1 MRRFFIASLAVFAL
15 ALAAHAQ
22 DARDMNDEAR
32 TRYAKSLKDATAL
45 VQQKR
50 FDAAKSALDA
60 LIAQR
65 PREPQ
70 ARFLLG
76 IVQTESGDDAAAAK
90 TFTDL
95 TQEYPELPEPH
106 NNLAV
111 LYAKRGNV
119 DGARVELETAL
130 KAAPDWAVAH
140 ENLGDL
146 YARMAA
152 DQYEH
157 ATKLDRLNK
166 TAAAKLTIA
175 RNLLSTSADSKPD
188 SKQDSKQD
196 SSPSASK

>member
-1 MRRFFIASLAVFAL
+1 MRRSVATFVIALCLASVAS
-15 ALAAHAQ
+15 AQ
-22 DARDMNDEAR
+22 DARDMSDEAR
-32 TRYAKSLKDATAL
+32 TRHAKALKDATAL

-50 FDAAKSALDA
+50 YDDARRALEG

-76 IVQTESGDDAAAAK
+76 VVQTESGDDAAAIT
-90 TFTDL
+90 TFTEL

-119 DGARVELETAL
+119 DGARAELETAL
-130 KAAPDWAVAH
+130 KTAPDWAVAH

-146 YARMAA
+146 LARMAA
-152 DQYEH
+152 EHYER
-157 ATKLDRLNK
+157 ASKADRQNK
-166 TAAAKLTIA
+166 SAAAKLEMA
-175 RNLLSTSADSKPD
+175 RKLLSDTAAPAT
-188 SKQDSKQD
+188 
-196 SSPSASK
+196 ASQ

>member
-1 MRRFFIASLAVFAL
+1 MRRFLAASLVAL
-15 ALAAHAQ
+15 FALAAHAQ
-22 DARDMNDEAR
+22 QDGRDMTDEAR
-32 TRYAKSLKDATAL
+32 TRYAKSLKDATTL

-50 FDAAKSALDA
+50 FDDAKKALDA

-76 IVQTESGDDAAAAK
+76 VLQTESGDDAAAVK
-90 TFTDL
+90 TFSEL

-119 DGARVELETAL
+119 EGARVELETAL
-130 KAAPDWAVAH
+130 RAAPDWAVAH

-146 YARMAA
+146 LAQMAT
-152 DQYEH
+152 DHYER
-157 ATKLDRLNK
+157 ATKLDHLNK
-166 TAAAKLTIA
+166 TAAAKLAIA
-175 RNLLSTSADSKPD
+175 RNLV
-188 SKQDSKQD
+188 
-196 SSPSASK
+196 SASTNSTPASTTPATK

>member
-1 MRRFFIASLAVFAL
+1 MRRIAVTLVVTLFVAL
-15 ALAAHAQ
+15 VAHAQ
-22 DARDMNDEAR
+22 DQRDMKDDAR
-32 TRYAKSLKDATAL
+32 TRYAKALKDATAL

-50 FDAAKSALDA
+50 FDDAKKALDT

-76 IVQTESGDDAAAAK
+76 VVQTESGDDASAVK

-95 TQEYPELPEPH
+95 TEDYPELPEPH

-119 DGARVELETAL
+119 EGARVELETAL
-130 KAAPDWAVAH
+130 RAAPDWAVAH

-146 YARMAA
+146 LARMAT
-152 DQYEH
+152 DHYER
-157 ATKLDRLNK
+157 AAKLDHLNK
-166 TAAAKLTIA
+166 TAAAKLALA
-175 RNLLSTSADSKPD
+175 RSLV
-188 SKQDSKQD
+188 
-196 SSPSASK
+196 SASAPSTPAATTPMTK

>member
-1 MRRFFIASLAVFAL
+1 MRRILALLLAVSFAVL
-15 ALAAHAQ
+15 AHAQ
-22 DARDMNDEAR
+22 DTRDMTDEAR
-32 TRYAKSLKDATAL
+32 SRYASALKDATAL

-50 FDAAKSALDA
+50 YDAAKQALGA

-76 IVQTESGDDAAAAK
+76 VVQTETGDDAAAVR
-90 TFTDL
+90 TFTEL
-95 TQEYPELPEPH
+95 TQQYPELPEPH

-111 LYAKRGNV
+111 LYAKRGDV
-119 DGARVELETAL
+119 DNARAELETAL

-146 YARMAA
+146 LARMAA
-152 DQYEH
+152 DHYER

-166 TAAAKLTIA
+166 SAAAKLEIA
-175 RNLLSTSADSKPD
+175 RNLLAVSTASVPASASSSTTSAPA
-188 SKQDSKQD
+188 
-196 SSPSASK
+196 SASK

>member
-1 MRRFFIASLAVFAL
+1 MRRIAVTLLVTLFV

-22 DARDMNDEAR
+22 DQRDMSDAER
-32 TRYAKSLKDATAL
+32 TRYAKALKDATTL
-45 VQQKR
+45 VQQKQ
-50 FDAAKSALDA
+50 FDDAKKALDA

-76 IVQTESGDDAAAAK
+76 VAQTESGDDASAVK

-95 TQEYPELPEPH
+95 TQDYPELPEPH

-119 DGARVELETAL
+119 EGARIELETAL
-130 KAAPDWAVAH
+130 RAAPDWAVAH

-146 YARMAA
+146 LARMAT
-152 DQYEH
+152 DHYER
-157 ATKLDRLNK
+157 AAKLDHLNK
-166 TAAAKLTIA
+166 TAAAKLALA
-175 RNLLSTSADSKPD
+175 RDLV
-188 SKQDSKQD
+188 
-196 SSPSASK
+196 SASTPAPPPATTPATR